1 MPYHSFLGFVTN
13 FDIWVY
19 DLPTSDTSV
28 DGLPLGVLKIL
39 LRMVGWTALF
49 TTIIDMGYGKAIA
62 NVELLWRVPSY
73 LSFAHYTVVGDV
85 VIGFVAGTIGLV
97 LLIQRLK
104 VEFYG
109 LRYAP

>member
-1 MPYHSFLGFVTN
+1 
-13 FDIWVY
+13 
-19 DLPTSDTSV
+19 
-28 DGLPLGVLKIL
+28 
-39 LRMVGWTALF
+39 MVGWIALF
-49 TTIIDMGYGKAIA
+49 STIIDMGYGKAIA
-62 NVELLWRVPSY
+62 NVELLWRVPTY